1 MLLSILQLPY
11 ITKEMDQFKKQENMG
26 GVPMSKKNKEIAIKD
41 YVSWFEIPAI
51 DFHQAVYFYNHIFGI
66 EMIQNITDDNAMA
79 FFPVTTG
86 IGGAVIASPGSIPS
100 DKGPLLYLNGGKDL
114 NNVLNKVEEAGG
126 RIVMPKTLISEDE
139 GYFAIFIDSQGNK
152 LALHSKN

>member
-1 MLLSILQLPY
+1 
-11 ITKEMDQFKKQENMG
+11 MG
-26 GVPMSKKNKEIAIKD
+26 GIPMSKNKKSNTIKD

-51 DFHQAVYFYNHIFGI
+51 DFQQAVHFYNHIFGI
-66 EMIQNITDDNAMA
+66 EMEQNITDVNAMA
-79 FFPVTTG
+79 FFPVKSG

-100 DKGPLLYLNGGKDL
+100 DTGPLIYLNGGKDL
-114 NNVLNKVEEAGG
+114 NNVLNKVEEVGG
-126 RIVMPKTLISEDE
+126 RIVMSKTLISEDA

>member
-1 MLLSILQLPY
+1 
-11 ITKEMDQFKKQENMG
+11 MG
-26 GVPMSKKNKEIAIKD
+26 GISSSKKKNKAAFKD

-51 DFHQAVYFYNHIFGI
+51 DSQQAVSFYNHIFKI
-66 EMIQNITDDNAMA
+66 EMEQTITDMNAMA

-86 IGGAVIASPGSIPS
+86 IGGAVIAGPGYVPS
-100 DKGPLLYLNGGKDL
+100 DSGPLIYLNGGNNL
-114 NNVLNKVEEAGG
+114 NNVLNKVEGAGG
-126 RIVMPKTLISEDE
+126 RIIMLKTLIAEDA